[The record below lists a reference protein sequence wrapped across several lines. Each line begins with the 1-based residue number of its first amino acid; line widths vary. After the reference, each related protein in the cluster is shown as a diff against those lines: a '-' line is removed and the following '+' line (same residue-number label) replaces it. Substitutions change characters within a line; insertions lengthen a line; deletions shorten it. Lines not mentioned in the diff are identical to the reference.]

1 MLLLRWLRVTGA
13 CVAAP
18 LVLALVAL
26 VWGGRA
32 PLAQV
37 AAPEPAPLTV
47 APLAP
52 ERERALKPG
61 NTFKDCSRCP
71 EMVVVP
77 GGTFM
82 MGSPASEVGRQI
94 NEGPQ
99 HRVTIARPFAV
110 SRFAVTSEEWQ
121 ACAAQ
126 RGCRDD
132 ADDNWGDRHPVTGPA
147 WNDAQSYLTWLS
159 KLTGK
164 SYRLLSEA
172 EYEYAARAGTQTA
185 YPWGDAIGS
194 GHATCHACGSDWD
207 NKTPARGGSFAPN
220 KFGLYDMVGNV
231 QSFVE
236 DCWHDTYRGAPA
248 DGAAWTRGDCAT
260 RVVRGGSWARNPVE
274 LRSASRGMNGTIS
287 RYPDLGFRV
296 GRALDR

>member
-1 MLLLRWLRVTGA
+1 LRLLRWLRVGS
-13 CVAAP
+13 VGRAATI
-18 LVLALVAL
+18 LLALAWVDR
-26 VWGGRA
+26 V
-32 PLAQV
+32 PLAQC
-37 AAPEPAPLTV
+37 ASPEAAPLTV

-52 ERERALKPG
+52 NRERGLKPG

-77 GGTFM
+77 GGSFM
-82 MGSPASEVGRQI
+82 MGSPATEQGRETT
-94 NEGPQ
+94 EGPQ

-132 ADDNWGDRHPVTGPA
+132 ADDGWGDRHPVTGPA
-147 WNDAQSYLTWLS
+147 WNDAQSYVTWLA

-185 YPWGDAIGS
+185 YPWGDAIGAGNAS
-194 GHATCHACGSDWD
+194 CHACGSEWD
-207 NKTPARGGSFAPN
+207 NKTPARGGSFPPN

-236 DCWHDTYRGAPA
+236 DCWHDSYEGAPK
-248 DGAAWTRGDCAT
+248 DGAAWTRGSCLD
-260 RVVRGGSWARNPVE
+260 RVVRGGSWARNPAE
-274 LRSASRGMNGTIS
+274 LRSASRGPHGTID

-296 GRALDR
+296 ARALER